1 MRRIRLDNPLNDL
14 FAELKNKN
22 KAAEAEI
29 FGD

>member
-1 MRRIRLDNPLNDL
+1 LNDL

-29 FGD
+29 FGDWF